1 MGISKGLAMQRILA
15 AMAERCGPG
24 AVAADFVLAAG
35 HFLARDE
42 NLFTFF
48 EGHAL
53 KARAAPPPDARH
65 AACIVGPGHAA
76 GCAVCQGRAVRLYEL
91 SRPGSQGGPPP
102 PSCASEHAPGERGP
116 VPPGPQA
123 RSSARG
129 ERALAA
135 LPELGSEAEPSGA
148 IADAAGGPM
157 PIPRARQVRPP
168 PPRPRLAAARGRA
181 DLLPAGGAASSRFR
195 FLTL

>member
-53 KARAAPPPDARH
+53 KARAAPPP
-65 AACIVGPGHAA
+65 
-76 GCAVCQGRAVRLYEL
+76 GRAPCCVHRRA
-91 SRPGSQGGPPP
+91 RP
-102 PSCASEHAPGERGP
+102 
-116 VPPGPQA
+116 
-123 RSSARG
+123 RG
-129 ERALAA
+129 ELHSV
-135 LPELGSEAEPSGA
+135 PGA
-148 IADAAGGPM
+148 
-157 PIPRARQVRPP
+157 
-168 PPRPRLAAARGRA
+168 GRA
-181 DLLPAGGAASSRFR
+181 AV
-195 FLTL
+195 

>member
-1 MGISKGLAMQRILA
+1 MSSAGLA
-15 AMAERCGPG
+15 
-24 AVAADFVLAAG
+24 
-35 HFLARDE
+35 
-42 NLFTFF
+42 
-48 EGHAL
+48 
-53 KARAAPPPDARH
+53 ARA
-65 AACIVGPGHAA
+65 
-76 GCAVCQGRAVRLYEL
+76 GRR
-91 SRPGSQGGPPP
+91 R
-102 PSCASEHAPGERGP
+102 PSCASEHAPGERGS

-148 IADAAGGPM
+148 IADVAGGPM

-181 DLLPAGGAASSRFR
+181 HLLLAGGAASSSFR
-195 FLTL
+195 FSTL

>member
-53 KARAAPPPDARH
+53 KARAAHTPCLYSLPGLGARRAGAPRAPAAPGC
-65 AACIVGPGHAA
+65 AACR
-76 GCAVCQGRAVRLYEL
+76 GRGRRRRALGQ
-91 SRPGSQGGPPP
+91 PGSSRGGPPP
-102 PSCASEHAPGERGP
+102 
-116 VPPGPQA
+116 A
-123 RSSARG
+123 RSRK
-129 ERALAA
+129 RA
-135 LPELGSEAEPSGA
+135 PWE
-148 IADAAGGPM
+148 
-157 PIPRARQVRPP
+157 
-168 PPRPRLAAARGRA
+168 
-181 DLLPAGGAASSRFR
+181 
-195 FLTL
+195 